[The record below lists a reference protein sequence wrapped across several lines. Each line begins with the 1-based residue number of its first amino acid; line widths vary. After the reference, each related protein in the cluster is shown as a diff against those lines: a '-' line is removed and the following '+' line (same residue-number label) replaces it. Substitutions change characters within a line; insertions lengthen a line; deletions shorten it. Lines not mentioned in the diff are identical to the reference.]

1 LPVLHTHLE
10 AGQRVQLHYF
20 QVDNSNEDDKESKE
34 PDYGDNDENSDQ
46 EGEEKQEE
54 QTGEKPITQ
63 PDQLQLLAMHKIMSP
78 TSTIMSL
85 SYSTIT

>member
-1 LPVLHTHLE
+1 MVIMMKTH
-10 AGQRVQLHYF
+10 
-20 QVDNSNEDDKESKE
+20 
-34 PDYGDNDENSDQ
+34 Q

-63 PDQLQLLAMHKIMSP
+63 PDRLQLLAMHKIMSP

-85 SYSTIT
+85 SYCTIT